1 MELSQK
7 DIAVLREVA
16 SKYMGYAAL
25 PVQDEKR
32 RLWRCLNAGHMEKPL
47 VTIDQMPWNELD
59 VDGSLTCRVENP
71 YFRRVEEW
79 MRMKTYKWEHLP
91 VDMVLNP
98 YILLPRPIQN
108 TGYGVSNMVHTLA
121 TDPQNSVVAQ
131 QFDNQFE
138 EMEDVEKIKDPV
150 ITIDR
155 DLEKD
160 IIETANMVFAGIAPV
175 KMQGIIMHL
184 GLWDAIT
191 QWMGVTNCYIELMD
205 RPELMHA
212 IMDRLTNA
220 AIAGVKQINAL
231 GLYDINTNMCH
242 CSYTFGDLPGDTCDK
257 DNPTTQDGWAF
268 GLAQLF
274 SSVSPAITAEFEV
287 PYMQRLFP
295 YFGAI
300 YYGCCDRLD
309 DRLDIICRMPGIR
322 KISCS
327 PWSDREKFAEKLDPK
342 YIMSNKPN
350 PALLAGD
357 VFDEEEVRKDLRRT
371 IKAARSNGLNLEM
384 LLKDISTVK
393 YEPQRLWRWAEIAAE
408 ETANAAL

>member
-16 SKYMGYAAL
+16 SKYMGYATL

-79 MRMKTYKWEHLP
+79 MRMETYKWEHLP

-98 YILLPRPIQN
+98 YILLPRPIRN

-121 TDPQNSVVAQ
+121 TDPQNSVVASSL
-131 QFDNQFE
+131 
-138 EMEDVEKIKDPV
+138 
-150 ITIDR
+150 ITSSRKGRMSRRSRIR
-155 DLEKD
+155 SSPL
-160 IIETANMVFAGIAPV
+160 TAIWKRTSSRRPTWSLRASPPV

-220 AIAGVKQINAL
+220 AIAGVKQINEL

-242 CSYTFGDLPGDTCDK
+242 APIPSATSRVIPAIRIIPPPKTGGRSALPSFSPRSPRPSPPNSRCPICS
-257 DNPTTQDGWAF
+257 A
-268 GLAQLF
+268 
-274 SSVSPAITAEFEV
+274 SSRISARSIMDAATASMTGSISFTVCPASARSPAA
-287 PYMQRLFP
+287 R
-295 YFGAI
+295 GAT
-300 YYGCCDRLD
+300 GKVR
-309 DRLDIICRMPGIR
+309 R
-322 KISCS
+322 K
-327 PWSDREKFAEKLDPK
+327 
-342 YIMSNKPN
+342 
-350 PALLAGD
+350 
-357 VFDEEEVRKDLRRT
+357 
-371 IKAARSNGLNLEM
+371 AR
-384 LLKDISTVK
+384 
-393 YEPQRLWRWAEIAAE
+393 PEIHHVQ
-408 ETANAAL
+408 